1 MSANGAELLREVHG
15 IDARKIDLIPH
26 GIPSLPDAAHSKAK
40 LGVEG
45 KSVLLTFGLLS
56 PDKGIEYVIEALP
69 TILARHP
76 NTVYI
81 VLGATHP
88 HVRERF
94 GEAYRTTLE
103 QRAKA
108 LGVGDATI
116 FHNRFVS
123 QEELVQF
130 LGAADIYV
138 TPYLNPEQITSGTLA
153 YAVGSG
159 TAVIS
164 TPYRYARELLAN
176 GRGILVPRRDSGA
189 IAERVVELLEDDEK
203 RLALRRRAAAYG
215 RDMLWPAVARRYAE
229 SFARASRD
237 HAQGRRTAIQVRTLA
252 SRASDLPQINLE
264 HLTAMTDQTG
274 MLQHCTF
281 DVPSYDDGYCLDDNA
296 RALLVTALIDDD
308 AGTEHDKAA
317 HALASR
323 YLAFVNHA
331 FDRERGRFRNFM
343 TYARQWT
350 EQQGSED
357 SHGRALWALGTV
369 AARASD
375 SGRQSLASQ
384 LFRAALPEVSR
395 FTSPRAWAYALLGI
409 GEYLREHG
417 TETYVQS
424 MRRLLADRLLHLYRD
439 VSTSTWPWFEDR
451 ATYCNA
457 RLSQALII
465 SGMALGDADM
475 MDAGLRSLEWLS
487 ATQCTDDGYFA
498 PIGSN
503 GFFPR
508 DGRKAAFD
516 QQPV

>member
-1 MSANGAELLREVHG
+1 
-15 IDARKIDLIPH
+15 
-26 GIPSLPDAAHSKAK
+26 
-40 LGVEG
+40 
-45 KSVLLTFGLLS
+45 
-56 PDKGIEYVIEALP
+56 
-69 TILARHP
+69 
-76 NTVYI
+76 
-81 VLGATHP
+81 
-88 HVRERF
+88 
-94 GEAYRTTLE
+94 
-103 QRAKA
+103 
-108 LGVGDATI
+108 
-116 FHNRFVS
+116 
-123 QEELVQF
+123 
-130 LGAADIYV
+130 
-138 TPYLNPEQITSGTLA
+138 
-153 YAVGSG
+153 
-159 TAVIS
+159 
-164 TPYRYARELLAN
+164 
-176 GRGILVPRRDSGA
+176 VPRRDSGA

-516 QQPV
+516 QQPVEACGMVSASLDAARATGDARWPADARRAFTWFLGQNQLQRPLYNAATGGCRDGLHADRANENQGAESTLSFLQALLEMRAADRAAATTPTVLESVSA

>member
-1 MSANGAELLREVHG
+1 
-15 IDARKIDLIPH
+15 
-26 GIPSLPDAAHSKAK
+26 
-40 LGVEG
+40 
-45 KSVLLTFGLLS
+45 
-56 PDKGIEYVIEALP
+56 
-69 TILARHP
+69 
-76 NTVYI
+76 
-81 VLGATHP
+81 
-88 HVRERF
+88 
-94 GEAYRTTLE
+94 
-103 QRAKA
+103 
-108 LGVGDATI
+108 
-116 FHNRFVS
+116 
-123 QEELVQF
+123 
-130 LGAADIYV
+130 
-138 TPYLNPEQITSGTLA
+138 
-153 YAVGSG
+153 
-159 TAVIS
+159 
-164 TPYRYARELLAN
+164 
-176 GRGILVPRRDSGA
+176 
-189 IAERVVELLEDDEK
+189 
-203 RLALRRRAAAYG
+203 
-215 RDMLWPAVARRYAE
+215 VARRYAE

-237 HAQGRRTAIQVRTLA
+237 HALGKRTAIQVRTLA
-252 SRASDLPQINLE
+252 SRASDLPQINLD
-264 HLTAMTDQTG
+264 HLTSMTDQTG

-317 HALASR
+317 HTLASR

-343 TYARQWT
+343 TYARQWS

-395 FTSPRAWAYALLGI
+395 FTSPRAWAYTLLGI
-409 GEYLREHG
+409 AEYLRKHG
-417 TETYVQS
+417 GETYVQS
-424 MRRLLADRLLHLYRD
+424 MRRLLAERLLHLYRD

-487 ATQCTDDGYFA
+487 TTQCTDDGYFA

-508 DGRKAAFD
+508 GGRKAAFD
-516 QQPV
+516 QQPVEACAMISASLDAARATGDARWPADARRAFTWFLGQNQLQRPLYNAATGGCRDGLHADSANENQGAESTLSFLQALLEMRAADRATATTPTVLESVSA